1 MRREVACYCDLGAPL
16 RGPLHGMSY
25 GAPGGGAG
33 GGNAP
38 PSLAAAAPRPLAL
51 LPPAPFRFEGG
62 LRGASFDL
70 GLAPGVPCR
79 PGVLIEPSPNG
90 LIGSS
95 YGTDVAWK
103 GDAGLSRSTIANCS
117 PKDRGLT
124 MDGSV
129 G

>member
-1 MRREVACYCDLGAPL
+1 MRALAT
-16 RGPLHGMSY
+16 LHECT
-25 GAPGGGAG
+25 
-33 GGNAP
+33 P
-38 PSLAAAAPRPLAL
+38 PARQESLEALDRLAL